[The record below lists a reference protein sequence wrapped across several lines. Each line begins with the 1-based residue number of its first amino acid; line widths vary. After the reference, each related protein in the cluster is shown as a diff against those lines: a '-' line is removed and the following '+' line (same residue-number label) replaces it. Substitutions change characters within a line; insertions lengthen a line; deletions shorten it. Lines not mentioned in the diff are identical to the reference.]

1 MPAPDSVRFP
11 MACPAC
17 SAVCAT
23 PNMVSARDDGGTV
36 VIIRCKQCKQEFRF
50 EVPAK
55 ADPAHMRSGVRLP
68 IAKPPKAR
76 EET

>member
-23 PNMVSARDDGGTV
+23 PSVVSAQDDGGTV
-36 VIIRCKQCKQEFRF
+36 VIIRCKNCHQESRF
-50 EVPAK
+50 DIPGS

-68 IAKPPKAR
+68 LAKPPKQK
-76 EET
+76 EES